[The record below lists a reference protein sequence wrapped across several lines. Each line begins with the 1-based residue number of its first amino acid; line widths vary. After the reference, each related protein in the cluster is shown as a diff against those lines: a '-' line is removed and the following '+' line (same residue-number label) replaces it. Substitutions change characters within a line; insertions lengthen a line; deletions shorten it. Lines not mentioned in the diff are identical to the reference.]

1 MIGNVIFDEYGNVVS
16 ATPEYFE
23 FIGAQNFNSLMSN
36 IYEKDKSKVKDIFQT
51 IGYGEKRYLII
62 RLLNYER
69 RYEQVFMEIKLT
81 DDSEDGDKRIYADIY
96 TIENWINTIEDRNL
110 SIYKYRILLDILGK
124 IYFEYSF
131 DTKKIKFYL
140 INKNKDVE
148 IYNGKFSEWKE
159 YLISNNYIKS
169 KNISVFQKLCKDIES
184 GAQNFYYEI
193 NDSKVYADEEYSYN
207 VFRGE
212 TLTFKEKAL
221 LVIGTLTAESE
232 SSEREIDK
240 IGRDALTGLLSKE
253 SIVKYATT
261 LINKKPD
268 FSVNIVVID
277 VDNFKLINDNFGHL
291 FGDEIIKAVSSTI
304 EEIVN
309 GRGVVGRFGGDEF
322 VIVFSGFNDNMELR
336 SYLRAI
342 RMTIAEKFKGV
353 KGEVD
358 LSVSM
363 GTAKYPTDGSGYE
376 ELFENADNCL
386 YIAKKKGKNRYIIYD
401 EVVSTANFEKKDK
414 QNISVIESREKFAEV
429 VCGVFDILLKKR
441 EEGIEE
447 VIGII
452 GKYRDLSRIALFFGK
467 ELERVVL
474 WGDKRYVYDNAEY
487 IYKGSYLTNFNSN
500 GVFVIHSSASIE
512 GKNSDVYSDFSAQRI
527 YSAVQCLIYDDKGDV
542 VGFISFEKSFQRKGW
557 TENEIYNFTIISH
570 LIGEILKKAQ

>member
-16 ATPEYFE
+16 AAPEYFE

-36 IYEKDKSKVKDIFQT
+36 IYEKDKNKVKDIFQT

-110 SIYKYRILLDILGK
+110 SIYKYRVLLDILGK
-124 IYFEYSF
+124 ICFEYSF

-159 YLISNNYIKS
+159 YIISNNYIKD

-212 TLTFKEKAL
+212 TLNFKDKAL

-232 SSEREIDK
+232 SKEREIDK

-268 FSVNIVVID
+268 FFVNIVVID

-363 GTAKYPTDGSGYE
+363 GTAKYPTDGSSYE

-414 QNISVIESREKFAEV
+414 QNIGVIESREKLADV
-429 VCGVFDILLKKR
+429 VCGIFDILLKKR
-441 EEGIEE
+441 KEGIEE
-447 VIGII
+447 VIGIF
-452 GKYRDLSRIALFFGK
+452 GKYRDLSRIVLFFGK
-467 ELERVVL
+467 ELERVAL
-474 WGDKRYVYDNAEY
+474 WGDKRYVYDDAKY

-512 GKNSDVYSDFSAQRI
+512 GKNSEVYSDFSAQRI
-527 YSAVQCLIYDDKGDV
+527 YSAVQCLIRDDKGDV
-542 VGFISFEKSFQRKGW
+542 IGFISFEKSFQRKGW

-570 LIGEILKKAQ
+570 LIGEILKKA